1 TPARQCGRF
10 IADVP
15 AGTSPPPTLG
25 GRTMSVR
32 NLGFVAALVA
42 LVPVAARA
50 DEKADE
56 KAVREVIAG
65 YEKGLN
71 ASDAAGVTKL
81 FAAEAVVMAPNNP
94 PAVGREI
101 IGKVY
106 EGLFKAVKLDIKFE
120 VDEVKVLSDRWAMA
134 RTRSKFTVKVGDAA
148 PQPDANQ
155 ELFVF

>member
-1 TPARQCGRF
+1 MRMHKLVC
-10 IADVP
+10 
-15 AGTSPPPTLG
+15 
-25 GRTMSVR
+25 
-32 NLGFVAALVA
+32 VAALVA
-42 LVPVAARA
+42 LMPYTAQA

-56 KAVREVIAG
+56 KAVREAITA

-71 ASDAAGVTKL
+71 TSDAAGVVKL
-81 FAAEAVVMAPNNP
+81 FTADAVVMAPNNS
-94 PAVGREI
+94 PAVGKEV

-120 VDEVKVLSDRWAMA
+120 VDEVKVLSDKWAMA

-155 ELFVF
+155 ELFLFQKEDGQWRIARYSYSSTNPAKK